1 MLHHIRDKAADALYR
16 ADRQDRFVEEVL
28 AAIYPSG
35 LDTAERAF
43 LTELT
48 YGTIRWRAT
57 LDHVIR
63 RYRPRGRLKGRLRW
77 ILRVALFQ
85 MGFLTNV
92 PDRVAVDAAVEQ
104 AKSSFGSGGGRLANA
119 ILRRAQSEWTQRPT
133 LPQESPDPLRDVPC
147 ATGAVWRGPAGVF
160 PDPSERRVA
169 NVALRYS
176 LPEWLLERWVAEHG
190 EPRLIGLAEA
200 QNRRPGL
207 HCWVDPAAGDPAAV
221 RAALESDGIG
231 SEPTGVGFR
240 VTRGSGR
247 VVGSVPFREGKILIQ
262 DETAAT
268 VVPFLEPEPGDRI
281 LEIGAAPGTKTVQL
295 ARAVGGRG
303 RVVAVDRSPRR
314 LRLLQENAR
323 RFGLESRVDVVAAD
337 ATALPER
344 WRGAFDRVL
353 IDAPCSNTGVL
364 ARRPEARWRLKPG
377 DIARLAEVQQA
388 MLQGGLRAL
397 RAGGGRL
404 VYSTCSIESEE
415 NGSVIRSVGD
425 RAHAEAE
432 ELTLPDSRCDGGYKA
447 RLMKN

>member
-1 MLHHIRDKAADALYR
+1 MLHHIRDKAVEALHR
-16 ADRQDRFVEEVL
+16 SDRQNRFVEDVL
-28 AAIYPSG
+28 SAIYPRG
-35 LDTAERAF
+35 LGTAERAF

-48 YGTIRWRAT
+48 YGAIRWRAT
-57 LDHVIR
+57 LDHVIG
-63 RYRPRGRLKGRLRW
+63 RYRPRARLKGRLRW

-104 AKSSFGSGGGRLANA
+104 AKSTFGSGGGRLANA
-119 ILRRAQSEWTQRPT
+119 ILRRAQAEWTV
-133 LPQESPDPLRDVPC
+133 LPILPEETSDPLRDVPS
-147 ATGAVWRGPAGVF
+147 AAGAVWRGPAGAF

-176 LPEWLLERWVAEHG
+176 LPEWLLERWVAQHG
-190 EPRLIGLAEA
+190 EKRLIELAEA

-221 RAALESDGIG
+221 RAALASDGIF
-231 SEPTGVGFR
+231 SEPTAVGFR

-303 RVVAVDRSPRR
+303 RIVAVDRSPRR
-314 LRLLQENAR
+314 LRLLLENAR
-323 RFGLESRVDVVAAD
+323 RFGLEPRVDVVAAD
-337 ATALPER
+337 ATTLPDR

-364 ARRPEARWRLKPG
+364 ARRPEARWRLEPA
-377 DIARLAEVQQA
+377 DISRLAEVQQE
-388 MLQGGLRAL
+388 MLRSGLQAL
-397 RAGGGRL
+397 RSGGGRL

-415 NGSVIRSVGD
+415 NGSVTRSARD
-425 RAHAEAE
+425 RAQVEAE
-432 ELTLPDSRCDGGYKA
+432 ELTLPDGRRDGGYKA
-447 RLMKN
+447 RLRKN